1 MSPNALNLS
10 ISAPEQLPMPITLF
24 TRSVVGTLITHSWL
38 RRIISEAVVGAGD
51 ATGHERWREFQHHVP
66 AHGYDVSFH
75 AELTSTT
82 GPGSK

>member
-1 MSPNALNLS
+1 LNLS

-24 TRSVVGTLITHSWL
+24 HQIGGWHVDHAFLASAGHLEV
-38 RRIISEAVVGAGD
+38 VVGAGD